1 MRPSVLNALVRRD
14 LRLVW
19 RSRGVLVP
27 LTVVPLVSLVLVPSI
42 IALLPG
48 VAGAPAQLVE
58 ALPLQLTPAD
68 VVQARVAGM
77 SPEESFLTLALLH
90 FMAPVYLLVPLIVA
104 SVIAADSFAGERER
118 QSLEAL
124 LYLPTTDTELLA
136 AKILSAWLPAVGVG
150 AVGFVLYG
158 LTINTF
164 GWPVMGR
171 LFFPTWTWLVI
182 GLWVMPAV
190 AGLGLGVGVLIS
202 SRVGTVQESSQLGS
216 IVVLPLLVLLLAQL
230 GGRLHLGVPQALLL
244 GTLLWTATGLLL
256 RAGRSWCSREA
267 LLLRRR
273 SRGR

>member
-1 MRPSVLNALVRRD
+1 MASLVRRD

-27 LTVVPLVSLVLVPSI
+27 LTVVPLISLVLVPAI

-48 VAGAPAQLVE
+48 VSGAPEQLVSS
-58 ALPLQLTPAD
+58 LPLQLTPAD
-68 VVQARVAGM
+68 VVQAQVASL

-118 QSLEAL
+118 KTLEAL
-124 LYLPTTDTELLA
+124 LYLPTSDAELMA
-136 AKILSAWLPAVGVG
+136 AKILSAWLPAVAVG
-150 AVGFVLYG
+150 GVGFVLYG
-158 LTINTF
+158 LTINLF

-182 GLWVMPAV
+182 GLWVMPGV

-230 GGRLHLGVPQALLL
+230 GGRLHLGVPQALML
-244 GTLLWTATGLLL
+244 GSVLWLATLALL
-256 RAGRSWCSREA
+256 RVGRRWFSREA
-267 LLLRRR
+267 LLLR
-273 SRGR
+273 S